1 MAILPFFAEGIKI
14 KATDVGLPVSTPT
27 FGAALSSVIGIL
39 VTFVGLLSV
48 VFIVVGALK
57 IVTSNGDPARYKS
70 GRDTL
75 TYAITGVILAIAA
88 YAIVAFITDN
98 VK

>member
-1 MAILPFFAEGIKI
+1 MSSLSFFLAEFRI
-14 KATDVGLPVSTPT
+14 KATEVGLPVSTPT
-27 FGAALSSVIGIL
+27 FGSALSVIINLLITL
-39 VTFVGLLSV
+39 VGMLSV

-57 IVTSNGDPARYKS
+57 IVSSNGDPARYKA

-88 YAIVAFITDN
+88 YSIVAFITSHI
-98 VK
+98 